1 MKSSE
6 RERRRREE
14 RHGEQREGLYD
25 MSTTVVTTT
34 VTSIEKKPD
43 LAMCELWLS
52 FVIGVIVAIGSIAPA
67 NWIMVCVGIVS
78 AIGSG
83 ILIFVQENR
92 QVRVIGFWILLSALV
107 LEAMAF
113 LYLVIVGSI
122 LLFNDKFLG
131 LGIVFG
137 TILLVTSIPV
147 LVMAV
152 VDLLTILKLRP
163 SIFSS
168 EKIVIT
174 ETVSKSSPSETTAL
188 SVPPNLPLLAM
199 E

>member
-1 MKSSE
+1 
-6 RERRRREE
+6 
-14 RHGEQREGLYD
+14 
-25 MSTTVVTTT
+25 MSTTVVTMT

-52 FVIGVIVAIGSIAPA
+52 FALGIIVAVGSIAAA
-67 NWIMVCVGIVS
+67 NWVMVGVGIVS
-78 AIGSG
+78 VVGSG
-83 ILIFVQENR
+83 ILLFVQENR

-107 LEAMAF
+107 SEAMAF